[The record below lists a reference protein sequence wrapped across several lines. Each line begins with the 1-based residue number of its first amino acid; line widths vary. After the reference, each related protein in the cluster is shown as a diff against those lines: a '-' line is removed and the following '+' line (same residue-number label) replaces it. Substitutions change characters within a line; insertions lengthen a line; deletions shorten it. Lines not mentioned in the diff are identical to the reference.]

1 MKDFE
6 AFDIGSW
13 VREGLTEHV
22 KVLLS
27 SRRRKHLNSASVP
40 IQLVAA
46 ASIAVYTMTTP
57 WLSAQ
62 SQSPLTAVVAH
73 ADFRSADI
81 IPGPPEWF
89 WSRMAGEMKGWK
101 PVVADVVDV
110 EIAPFV

>member
-27 SRRRKHLNSASVP
+27 SRRRKHLEPVSVP
-40 IQLVAA
+40 VQLVAA
-46 ASIAVYTMTTP
+46 ASIAVFTMAAP

-62 SQSPLTAVVAH
+62 AQSPLTAIVAP
-73 ADFRSADI
+73 ADCRSADI
-81 IPGPPEWF
+81 IQGPPEWF
-89 WSRMAGEMKGWK
+89 WSRMANQMQSWVPTFE
-101 PVVADVVDV
+101 PAEV